1 MELLKQI
8 QPDIMLALSAICGV
22 LALLVFM
29 TNTKSKKHAGLVDG
43 ANLQFRRIFP
53 DARRA

>member
-29 TNTKSKKHAGLVDG
+29 TNTKSKKRKV
-43 ANLQFRRIFP
+43 R
-53 DARRA
+53 